1 MEALLNKRE
10 VLQSILDKE
19 DDFWI
24 IMKPSRNHPADPD
37 DLCIFQNPAQYKEAR
52 VEIPTRWFM
61 DKALDK
67 IESTV
72 LDAIEHAVF
81 GYKYT

>member
-1 MEALLNKRE
+1 MGTLVNKRE

-24 IMKPSRNHPADPD
+24 IMKPSRNHPTDPD

-61 DKALDK
+61 NNEFDK

>member
-1 MEALLNKRE
+1 MGTLLNKRE

-24 IMKPSRNHPADPD
+24 IMKPSRNYPTDPD
-37 DLCIFQNPAQYKEAR
+37 DLCVFQNPAQYKEAR
-52 VEIPTRWFM
+52 AEIPTQWFM
-61 DKALDK
+61 EEAFDK

-72 LDAIEHAVF
+72 LDAIEHAVL